1 MTAIPRLVIAA
12 PSSGHGKTA
21 IAVGLL
27 AALAGR
33 GLSVTGFKIGPDYV
47 DAGYLGL
54 ASGRPGRN
62 LDPRLQDVD
71 RVAPLFVHGAAD
83 SDIAVIEGTMGLYD
97 GLSGRAD
104 VESTAQVAGL
114 LKAPVVL
121 VVDVGAMGQSVAAL
135 VHGFR
140 AFDELLW
147 LGGVVLTRVVSDRHE
162 QILRES
168 LDEIGVPVL
177 GVVRRNHLAALPS
190 RTLGVAPIVDRTT
203 DAVRAV
209 RRLGAVLASSMDLD
223 RVVALARSA
232 PELAAKPW
240 SAADEIAAAGNARLR
255 ADATRVLAAP
265 AASPHPVSPAT
276 GPHPVSPAAAPLNPP
291 SGAHPIVPA
300 GGGAETTKVVTK
312 PDPAETDP
320 PADRPVIAVAGGATF
335 RYLYAENAELLT
347 AAGAE
352 VVPFDP
358 LRDEELPDG
367 TRGLVFGGA
376 FPEVYADELSA
387 NEPLC
392 RAVSDLA
399 ISGAP
404 IVAESAGLL
413 WLVKEFDGRP
423 MCGVLNATATTTN
436 QLVLGYRDAI
446 ARASS
451 PLVRLGATV
460 VGHKA
465 HRTVVQPRSGDNAAW
480 QWRGAPPEG
489 FVWRK
494 LHASYLNLHWAGYP
508 EIAKRLLTAVR
519 MP

>member
-162 QILRES
+162 QILREA

-177 GVVRRNHLAALPS
+177 GVVRRNHLAALPN

-209 RRLGAVLASSMDLD
+209 RRLGAVLASSVDLD

-232 PELAAKPW
+232 PDLSAKPW
-240 SAADEIAAAGNARLR
+240 SPADEIAAAGAARR
-255 ADATRVLAAP
+255 GGEATRVLAAP
-265 AASPHPVSPAT
+265 AGPPHPVSPAG
-276 GPHPVSPAAAPLNPP
+276 GPNPVSPAPLHST
-291 SGAHPIVPA
+291 SGAHPVVPA
-300 GGGAETTKVVTK
+300 ATDRDAARS
-312 PDPAETDP
+312 DPAEADP
-320 PADRPVIAVAGGATF
+320 PGDRPVIAVAGGSTF

-352 VVPFDP
+352 VVAFDP
-358 LRDEELPDG
+358 LRDEELPEG
-367 TRGLVFGGA
+367 TRGLVIGGA

-387 NEPLC
+387 NEQLC

-404 IVAESAGLL
+404 VIAESAGLL

-423 MCGVLNATATTTN
+423 MCGVLNATATTSS

-465 HRTVVQPRSGDNAAW
+465 HRTLVQPRSGDNAAW

-494 LHASYLNLHWAGYP
+494 VHASFLNLHWAGYP
-508 EIAKRLLTAVR
+508 EIAKRLLTAAR